1 MSTPTTVRRVGHS
14 EILGA
19 VNATD
24 LIAEYAAECS
34 LPGAEPQVK
43 MYAAMEEAGVLQ
55 CIGAYQ
61 GERLVGFVNVL
72 TTVMPHNG
80 KRVATVESL
89 FVAHSE
95 RPTGAGNALLDAAEM
110 YASESECVA
119 LLNTARK
126 GSRLDKVLS
135 RRCGASATHTV
146 YTVWL

>member
-1 MSTPTTVRRVGHS
+1 MSTPTIRRVSHS
-14 EILGA
+14 EILCA
-19 VNATD
+19 VNATE

-61 GERLVGFVNVL
+61 RELLVGFVSVI

-89 FVAHSE
+89 FVSHSE

-110 YASESECVA
+110 YSSESGCVA

-126 GSRLDKVLS
+126 GSRLDKVLA
-135 RRCGASATHTV
+135 RRSGARATHTV
-146 YTVWL
+146 YTSWL

>member
-1 MSTPTTVRRVGHS
+1 MSTPTIRRVSHS
-14 EILGA
+14 EILCA
-19 VNATD
+19 VNATE

-61 GERLVGFVNVL
+61 GELLVGFVSVI

-89 FVAHSE
+89 FVSHSE

-110 YASESECVA
+110 YASESGCVA

-126 GSRLDKVLS
+126 GSRLDKVLA